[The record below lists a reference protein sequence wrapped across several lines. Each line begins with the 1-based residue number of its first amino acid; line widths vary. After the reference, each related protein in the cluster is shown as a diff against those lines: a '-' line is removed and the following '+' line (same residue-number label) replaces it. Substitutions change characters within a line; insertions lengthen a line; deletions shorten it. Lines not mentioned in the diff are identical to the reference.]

1 MTEPEIVGFR
11 SNFSKRVTHVQGHE
25 VRYRNRNNS
34 AAYCSISLKFCT
46 KFDHFTAD
54 NLQMSKVSGSQVE
67 VTEYM

>member
-1 MTEPEIVGFR
+1 
-11 SNFSKRVTHVQGHE
+11 VTHVQGHE

-54 NLQMSKVSGSQVE
+54 NLQMSKVSGSQIE